1 VSFVKTSTVKATFYL
16 WVYFSARA
24 VTIMPLSIGEIMK
37 VGIGKAEHFLQ
48 A

>member
-1 VSFVKTSTVKATFYL
+1 VCFVKTSTVKATLYL

-24 VTIMPLSIGEIMK
+24 VTIMLLSIGEIMK
-37 VGIGKAEHFLQ
+37 VSKGKAEHFLR

>member
-1 VSFVKTSTVKATFYL
+1 MKTSTVKATLYL

-24 VTIMPLSIGEIMK
+24 VTIMLLRIGEIMK
-37 VGIGKAEHFLQ
+37 VGTGKAEHFLQ

>member
-1 VSFVKTSTVKATFYL
+1 VSFVKASTVKATLYL

-24 VTIMPLSIGEIMK
+24 VTIMLLSIGEIMK
-37 VGIGKAEHFLQ
+37 VGTGKDKHFLQ